1 MGRIKTFID
10 GFDAHLGGGIPEG
23 HIVLLCGTPGT
34 MKSTVGYYILWH
46 NAKERGLKGSY
57 ISLEQ
62 DEPGLVSQMDALGMK
77 REEVREKMGVLD
89 VGRLRRETKD
99 FGWKK
104 GKMDI
109 IKTLIEEEKKRL
121 KFDLMVLDSLNI
133 QELMSPGEDKR
144 IDIFDFF
151 GWLKELKCTSL
162 VISEMLI
169 EDREFGRHGAGFLSD
184 GIFLLSLDR
193 VDEIHRRRR
202 ITCMKMRGTAHSTDS
217 FALILKDGRLIA
229 TEAILE

>member
-10 GFDAHLGGGIPEG
+10 GFDAHLGGGVPEG
-23 HIVLLCGTPGT
+23 HVVLLCGTPGT
-34 MKSTVGYYILWH
+34 MKSTVAYYILYH
-46 NAKERGLKGSY
+46 NARERGMKGAY

-62 DEPGLVSQMDALGMK
+62 DEASLVAQMDGLGLK
-77 REEVREKMGVLD
+77 REEVKDKFAVVD

-109 IKTLIEEEKKRL
+109 IKTLIEEEKKRS
-121 KFDLMVLDSLNI
+121 KFELMVLDSLNI
-133 QELMSPGEDKR
+133 QELISPGEDKR
-144 IDIFDFF
+144 LELFDFLA
-151 GWLKELKCTSL
+151 WLRDLKATHL

-169 EDREFGRHGAGFLSD
+169 DDREFGRHGAGFLAD
-184 GIFLLSLDR
+184 GIILLSLDR

-202 ITCMKMRGTAHSTDS
+202 ITCVKMRGAHHSTDS
-217 FALILKDGRLIA
+217 FALIFKDGRLMA
-229 TEAILE
+229 TEVILD